1 VHPALAA
8 SPEFQKERIA
18 MLLHWNDLGIAEWD
32 RAARELDVLRREMDR
47 VFDDFGRTP
56 AQRRT
61 AQRGWPRIELA
72 DTGSALVLRAEVPGV
87 TNDDLKVQVD
97 QATLTLQGTRRVAQP
112 EGYDGHRRERAPYEF
127 TRSFTLP
134 VKVDAEQAKATLKH
148 GVLTLTLPKAAE
160 VQPRQIK
167 VSSS

>member
-1 VHPALAA
+1 
-8 SPEFQKERIA
+8 
-18 MLLHWNDLGIAEWD
+18 MLLHWNDLGLSDWD
-32 RAARELDVLRREMDR
+32 RATRELDVLRREMDR
-47 VFDDFGRTP
+47 VFDDFGRAPTARRGTP
-56 AQRRT
+56 RS
-61 AQRGWPRIELA
+61 WPRIELA

-87 TNDDLKVQVD
+87 AEQDLKVQLD
-97 QATLTLQGTRRVAQP
+97 QATLTLQGVRRVEAPQ
-112 EGYDGHRRERAPYEF
+112 GYDGHRRERAPYEF

-167 VSSS
+167 VQSS

>member
-1 VHPALAA
+1 
-8 SPEFQKERIA
+8 

-56 AQRRT
+56 AQRRAT
-61 AQRGWPRIELA
+61 QRAWPRIELA

-87 TNDDLKVQVD
+87 SNEDLKVQVD
-97 QATLTLQGTRRVAQP
+97 QSTLTLQGARRTAQP

-134 VKVDAEQAKATLKH
+134 VKIDAEQAKATLKQ

-167 VSSS
+167 VSLS

>member
-1 VHPALAA
+1 
-8 SPEFQKERIA
+8 
-18 MLLHWNDLGIAEWD
+18 MLLHWNDLGLADWD

-47 VFDDFGRTP
+47 VFDDFERTP
-56 AQRRT
+56 TPRRAAQRS
-61 AQRGWPRIELA
+61 WPRIELA

-87 TNDDLKVQVD
+87 TDQDLKVQVD
-97 QATLTLQGTRRVAQP
+97 QATLTLQGVRRVEP
-112 EGYDGHRRERAPYEF
+112 PKGYDGHRRERTPYEF

-134 VKVDAEQAKATLKH
+134 VQVDAERAAAVLTN